1 MSRKKFTLV
10 PYGVR
15 GDFKGQQPL
24 ILAGHRTIDEVRV
37 RPELDAFA
45 RTHSELP
52 VVFSA
57 MTWLLYPPGAGDAD
71 PMEDAD
77 ETDLAY
83 LRACERETGTVVGRS
98 AWVGSKSATIYDYYN
113 GAQADEETEEWD
125 GQEP

>member
-10 PYGVR
+10 PYGVV
-15 GDFKGQQPL
+15 GDFKGQPPL
-24 ILAGHRTIDEVRV
+24 ILAGHRTIDEVRTL
-37 RPELDAFA
+37 PELDAFA

-52 VVFSA
+52 VVFST
-57 MTWLLYPPGAGDAD
+57 MTWLLYPPGASDAN

-83 LRACERETGTVVGRS
+83 LRDRVRETGTVVGCS
-98 AWVGSKSATIYDYYN
+98 AWMGSQSATIYDYYN
-113 GAQADEETEEWD
+113 GAQAEETEEWD